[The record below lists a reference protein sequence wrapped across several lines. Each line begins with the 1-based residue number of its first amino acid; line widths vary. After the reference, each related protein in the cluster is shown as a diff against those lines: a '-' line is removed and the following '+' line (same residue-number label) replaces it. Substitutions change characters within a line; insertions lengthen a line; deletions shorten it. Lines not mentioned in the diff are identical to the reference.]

1 MNTRRNL
8 FIFLICTLAVLGVS
22 QTPIQ
27 PDRVTHFTTGQLTRE
42 VLSPILEEQTL
53 PLEVRIQIQ
62 ADPIEKEAI
71 QNEIENAGK
80 LTLTDNP
87 EAPLLLLTAEKQ
99 RDQLVLSGSLA
110 EEGEIHTQQARL
122 GDWLSLLPPLIALIL
137 ALVFR
142 KVLLALFLAV
152 FAGAWI
158 GYDPAFFSSQPLDPI
173 GQPADTLFQTITM
186 AIGALYKTVN
196 EVLWPVLTEYGNL
209 QILGFTFA
217 LVGMI
222 AVVNRMGGTAGLIQ
236 VISKMAKGPQQTQIA
251 TGLMG
256 TAVFFDDYANT
267 VVVGTTARKLTDANR
282 ISREKLAYIVDS
294 TSAPIAGVA
303 LISTWIG
310 YEVGLFNDLVP
321 QFAGVSGMPTE
332 GYGFF
337 FAALPFR
344 FYCFFALFLV
354 FLSAWLKRDMGPM
367 LLAERRCRAGGSV
380 HPDKESASEATEL
393 AKPGAPARWYNAV
406 IPVGMVLALIFGA
419 IISIGSA
426 KMDHAFSFL
435 SVTDWRD
442 VFNNASDDITPILFW
457 SSLVTSVVAI
467 LLARVQGILTIKEA
481 LIAYFSGVWH
491 LLGAGAI
498 LVLAWSIKEVCG
510 EVGTGMAMVALIGD
524 HLPVFMLPLIVFL
537 LSGMVAFATGTSWG
551 TMALILPVAI
561 PIAVAISGEAFI
573 VIVCLGA
580 VLDGAIWGDHVSP
593 ISDTTVLSAT
603 ATDCPL
609 VDHVRT
615 QAPYAF
621 LAMFAAGSAG
631 YLAYGLGISVWMGY
645 PIGIALLIAGLYL
658 FGKDPNLDDEGRPL
672 HNGEESN
679 PSAPAT

>member
-1 MNTRRNL
+1 MNSRRHL
-8 FIFLICTLAVLGVS
+8 FIVLICALAVVGVS
-22 QTPIQ
+22 QTPIDS
-27 PDRVTHFTTGQLTRE
+27 DRVSHFTAGQLTRN
-42 VLSPILEEQTL
+42 VLSPILEEENL
-53 PLEVRIQIQ
+53 PLTVRVQIH
-62 ADPIEKEAI
+62 AEPIEHAAI
-71 QNEIENAGK
+71 HEELVNNGK
-80 LTLTDNP
+80 LEITESA
-87 EAPLLLLTAEKQ
+87 EAPLLVLTAEKQ
-99 RDQLVLSGSLA
+99 RDQLIVSGSLA
-110 EEGEIHTQQARL
+110 DKTDVQVQQARL
-122 GDWLSLLPPLIALIL
+122 GDWMSLLPPLIALIL

-152 FAGAWI
+152 FTGAWI
-158 GYDPAFFSSQPLDPI
+158 GYEPAYFGSESLDPLGQPMDAFF
-173 GQPADTLFQTITM
+173 QTMTM
-186 AIGALYKTVN
+186 AIGALYKTIH

-222 AVVNRMGGTAGLIQ
+222 AVVNRMGGTAGLIN
-236 VISKMAKGPQQTQIA
+236 VISRLAKGPQQTQIA

-332 GYGFF
+332 GYGIF

-367 LLAERRCRAGGSV
+367 LRAERRCRAGGSV
-380 HPDKESASEATEL
+380 HPDKASASEAVEL
-393 AKPGAPARWYNAV
+393 AKPGAPPRWYNAV
-406 IPVGMVLALIFGA
+406 IPVGLVLALIFGS

-426 KMDHAFSFL
+426 KLDHAFSAF

-457 SSLVTSVVAI
+457 SSLVSSAVAI
-467 LLARVQGILTIKEA
+467 LMARLQGILSLREA
-481 LIAYFSGVWH
+481 LSAYFSGIWH

-510 EVGTGMAMVALIGD
+510 EVGTGLAMVALIGD
-524 HLPVFMLPLIVFL
+524 HLPVFMLPLIVFI
-537 LSGMVAFATGTSWG
+537 LSGLVAFATGTSWG

-573 VIVCLGA
+573 VIICLGA

-593 ISDTTVLSAT
+593 ISDTTVLSST

-631 YLAYGLGISVWMGY
+631 YLAYGLGISVWIGY
-645 PIGIALLIAGLYL
+645 PLGIAILIGGLYL
-658 FGKDPNLDDEGRPL
+658 FGKDPNLDDEGRPF
-672 HNGEESN
+672 EEKEE
-679 PSAPAT
+679 PALNSSSP